1 MTHPVAALDVPALL
15 RADAA
20 KNTPP
25 DAALFVARV
34 MRRVAAQQTL
44 QAEDRSAVAMR
55 GILRPPDTRQWVAR
69 TTPWLVMGGVMAA
82 SAWWAGPATAAG
94 TQGLAS
100 WAWAG
105 AAALVAWAMLAPW
118 PTRVLPPDRSISTSD

>member
-1 MTHPVAALDVPALL
+1 MTHPVAALDVSALL

-34 MRRVAAQQTL
+34 MRRVAAQQAV
-44 QAEDRSAVAMR
+44 QAENR
-55 GILRPPDTRQWVAR
+55 GAAAARHLLRPTNTRQWVAR
-69 TTPWLVMGGVMAA
+69 TTPWWLMGGVMAA

-118 PTRVLPPDRSISTSD
+118 PTRVLPPDRSTSTSD